1 MSSKINQLD
10 LRYMDSISYE
20 QLGAKLSYFCNKH
33 FGKEINIR
41 IIVAF
46 SELDYGRGNAIL
58 TLTKQFGSFPL
69 EVCSPKGELDMREFT
84 ELSDTHELTLIIQT
98 FPLVFSTTNHRMGNK
113 LTNVNFDRKVNN
125 LDVHI
130 PQPSG
135 LDSELSR
142 SSLNLLMEQ
151 VGLLSSYFT
160 QDQINPQK
168 KFLYLSGFS
177 YLDIKRESGG
187 LPESKIIP
195 WYFLIVNGKKN
206 KRIYRQPELNDFLES
221 LYEEPPKIDDLEE
234 IIASIDDSHAIDND

>member
-1 MSSKINQLD
+1 MNQLD

-20 QLGAKLSYFCNKH
+20 QLGAKFSYFCNKH

-69 EVCSPKGELDMREFT
+69 EVCSPKGELDMSEFT

-98 FPLVFSTTNHRMGNK
+98 FPLAYSTTNRRSETK
-113 LTNVNFDRKVNN
+113 LTNVNFDGKDNN

-130 PQPSG
+130 PQPTG
-135 LDSELSR
+135 LESELSR

-151 VGLLSSYFT
+151 VGLLSNYFT
-160 QDQINPQK
+160 QDKINPK
-168 KFLYLSGFS
+168 RKFLYLSGFS
-177 YLDIKRESGG
+177 YLDIKREPGG

-221 LYEEPPKIDDLEE
+221 LFEEPPKIDNLDE
-234 IIASIDDSHAIDND
+234 IITSIDDDNAIDYD